1 MSYDHILLSNHIEA
15 KLIPNAHPR
24 KFCYKEPAKSECSDY
39 DNIDWSIEKLLIMLD
54 TANYIKLPKR

>member
-39 DNIDWSIEKLLIMLD
+39 DNID
-54 TANYIKLPKR
+54 